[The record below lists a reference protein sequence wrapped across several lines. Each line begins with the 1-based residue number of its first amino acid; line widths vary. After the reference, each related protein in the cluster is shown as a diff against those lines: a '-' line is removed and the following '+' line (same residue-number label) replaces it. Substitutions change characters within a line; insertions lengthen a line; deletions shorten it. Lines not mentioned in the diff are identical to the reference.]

1 VIRPPATSAHAG
13 VDARRL
19 ITCTAVLVAALLLA
33 VLVCRA
39 GRAMPQASSTAPGT
53 FAMGDAVAGP
63 GERSI
68 GHLKVPDGVD
78 PGTSIPITVI
88 RGARPGPVLALIAG
102 VHGSEYAPIL
112 AMQALPP
119 KLDPKAL
126 AGTVLVVHVANPPSF
141 LGRTIYYGPDGKNL
155 NRVFPGKADGT
166 ISERI
171 AHVLTTQV
179 IERADVVIDIHCGD
193 NNESLIPYTG
203 YAADAKDP
211 SLSERS
217 RELALAF
224 GIEHIN
230 RNRRSRPVEQNAGTY
245 LQMVSEDRGKTTL
258 AVESG
263 ELGRPAPE
271 DVARI
276 ERGVMSV
283 LRHLKMIDGEPGRVA
298 RPRFVDRRQ
307 VVTSPATGIFY
318 PRVGR
323 GDAVDKDQVLGR
335 ITDLHGREMHVVRAP
350 FAGTVFYVV
359 ATPPIREGE
368 PIAMIGQANA
378 PESGPGAAP
387 GEKHR

>member
-1 VIRPPATSAHAG
+1 VRVHRRGFLNAVGGMAGAVALPASSAG
-13 VDARRL
+13 E
-19 ITCTAVLVAALLLA
+19 AALA
-33 VLVCRA
+33 
-39 GRAMPQASSTAPGT
+39 
-53 FAMGDAVAGP
+53 DGP
-63 GERSI
+63 GERTT
-68 GHLKVPDGVD
+68 GDLKVPDGVD

-112 AMQALPP
+112 ALQALPP
-119 KLDPKAL
+119 KLDPKAM

-141 LGRTIYYGPDGKNL
+141 IGRTIYYGPDGKNL

-211 SLSERS
+211 SVSERS

-230 RNRRSRPVEQNAGTY
+230 RNRRLQPVERNAGTY
-245 LQMVSEDRGKTTL
+245 LQNTSVERGKVTM

-283 LRHLKMIDGEPGRVA
+283 LRHLKMIDGEPSRVA
-298 RPRFVDRRQ
+298 HPRFVDRRQ

-323 GDAVDKDQVLGR
+323 GDSVDNDQVLGR
-335 ITDLHGREMHVVRAP
+335 ITDLHGRETHVIRAP

-368 PIAMIGQANA
+368 PIAMIGQVNA
-378 PESGPGAAP
+378 PEPVPGAAP
-387 GEKHR
+387 GERHR

>member
-1 VIRPPATSAHAG
+1 VIRPPAIPADVSLGAG
-13 VDARRL
+13 RL
-19 ITCTAVLVAALLLA
+19 VMGAAAIVTAAVLS
-33 VLVCRA
+33 VLVDSV
-39 GRAMPQASSTAPGT
+39 GRAAPQAKASAPGM
-53 FAMGDAVAGP
+53 FALGDAIAGP
-63 GERSI
+63 GERAI
-68 GHLKVPDGVD
+68 GHLKVSDGVD
-78 PGTSIPITVI
+78 PGTLIPITII

-119 KLDPKAL
+119 KLDPKTL
-126 AGTVLVVHVANPPSF
+126 EGTVLVVHVANPPSF
-141 LGRTIYYGPDGKNL
+141 LARTIYYGPDGKNL

-203 YAADAKDP
+203 YAADAPDP

-245 LQMVSEDRGKTTL
+245 LQTVSVDRGKTTL

-298 RPRFVDRRQ
+298 HPRFVDRRQ
-307 VVTSPATGIFY
+307 VVTGPATGIFY

-323 GDAVDKDQVLGR
+323 GDTVDKDQVLGR
-335 ITDLHGREMHVVRAP
+335 ITDFHGREMHVVHAP

-359 ATPPIREGE
+359 ATPPIQEGE
-368 PIAMIGQANA
+368 PIAMIGQVHD
-378 PESGPGAAP
+378 PEPIRDAAP

>member
-1 VIRPPATSAHAG
+1 MIRPPVTSAHTC

-19 ITCTAVLVAALLLA
+19 ITGTAVLVAAFLLP
-33 VLVCRA
+33 VLA
-39 GRAMPQASSTAPGT
+39 GRAAPQALATAT
-53 FAMGDAVAGP
+53 FALGDAVAGP
-63 GERSI
+63 GERAI
-68 GHLKVPDGVD
+68 GHLKVQDGVD
-78 PGTSIPITVI
+78 AGTLIPISII
-88 RGARPGPVLALIAG
+88 RGVKPGPVLALFAG

-112 AMQALPP
+112 AMQALPT
-119 KLDPKAL
+119 KLDPHAL
-126 AGTVLVVHVANPPSF
+126 AGTVLIVHVANPPSF
-141 LGRTIYYGPDGKNL
+141 FSRTIYYGPDGKNL
-155 NRVFPGKADGT
+155 NRLFPGKADGT

-211 SLSERS
+211 SLVERS

-224 GIEHIN
+224 GIEHIT
-230 RNRRSRPVEQNAGTY
+230 RNRRGRPVERNAGTY
-245 LQMVSEDRGKTTL
+245 LQTASIDRGKVTL

-298 RPRFVDRRQ
+298 RPRFIDRRQ
-307 VVTSPATGIFY
+307 VVTSPARGIFDA
-318 PRVGR
+318 RVGR
-323 GDAVDKDQVLGR
+323 GDRVSKDQVLGR
-335 ITDLHGREMHVVRAP
+335 ITDLHGRETHVVRAP

-359 ATPPIREGE
+359 TTPPIREGE
-368 PIAMIGQANA
+368 PIAMIGQVHA
-378 PESGPGAAP
+378 PEPVPEAEP
-387 GEKHR
+387 GEKRR